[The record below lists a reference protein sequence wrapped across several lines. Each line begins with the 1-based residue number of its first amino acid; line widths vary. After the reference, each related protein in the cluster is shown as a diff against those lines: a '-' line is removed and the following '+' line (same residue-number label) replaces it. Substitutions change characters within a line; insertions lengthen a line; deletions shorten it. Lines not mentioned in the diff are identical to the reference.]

1 MNLFYNTHPVFIA
14 EWWEQRT
21 GSPHRDFIYENAIS
35 SIFMDKVFCG
45 ANEVERYVNDNLRTN
60 NPEYSYEIG
69 EEPRTSEVYISLDC
83 KKAGVNDSLL
93 TLVWKL
99 H

>member
-1 MNLFYNTHPVFIA
+1 M
-14 EWWEQRT
+14 E

-35 SIFMDKVFCG
+35 SLFIYKIFCKAG
-45 ANEVERYVNDNLRTN
+45 EVERYVNDNLRTN